1 MNCNASLDHFDA
13 CLREVT
19 HVSSGEAAGAKPISV
34 TQNQT
39 QHLFFL
45 SLFFPPPA
53 RTTTIGRV
61 IG

>member
-1 MNCNASLDHFDA
+1 MNCNASLDQFDA

-39 QHLFFL
+39 QHLFFSF
-45 SLFFPPPA
+45 SLFSPPA